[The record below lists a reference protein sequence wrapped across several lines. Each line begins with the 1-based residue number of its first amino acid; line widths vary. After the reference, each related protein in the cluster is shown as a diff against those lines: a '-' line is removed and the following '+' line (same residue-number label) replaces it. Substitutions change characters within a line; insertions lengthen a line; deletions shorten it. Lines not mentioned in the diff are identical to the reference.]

1 MIAAH
6 TKLGTIEVEA
16 KLQMDPTFRA
26 HAASPPPST
35 YRPGNGNRTPRGQK
49 TMVCPGAP
57 VKKKLR
63 RPQHFDY
70 DDDGVVAGGG
80 GSGTSLLDKFNDVM
94 ADR

>member
-57 VKKKLR
+57 VKKEGYEVKNSGEVLLKLEEFIV
-63 RPQHFDY
+63 HL
-70 DDDGVVAGGG
+70 V
-80 GSGTSLLDKFNDVM
+80 
-94 ADR
+94 